1 MEKER
6 EFSDYLVRS
15 TMISGVLRTGTLF
28 PIPVQ
33 TCLEPAFVLFFYGL
47 VEKAYATYFRPIQ
60 LNSCGPSNGRHIA

>member
-6 EFSDYLVRS
+6 EFSDFLVRS

-33 TCLEPAFVLFFYGL
+33 TCLEPAFVLFFYDL
-47 VEKAYATYFRPIQ
+47 VEKHLRLTLGQY
-60 LNSCGPSNGRHIA
+60 SSIAVGHLTAGT